1 MDFTKLQGLLD
12 SEYEWPANYQFKFVG
27 NETHREELSAA
38 VGVAP
43 SKERPS
49 SSGKY
54 ISYTFVVSI
63 KESKEVISIYEKVSK
78 ISGIISL

>member
-1 MDFTKLQGLLD
+1 MDYSKLLDLLD

-27 NETHREELSAA
+27 NESHRDELTAA
-38 VGVAP
+38 VGAKP

-54 ISYTFVVSI
+54 ISYTFIVEI
-63 KESKEVISIYEKVSK
+63 KESNEVISIYKKVSK

>member
-1 MDFTKLQGLLD
+1 MDYSKLQDLLD

-27 NETHREELSAA
+27 NESHREDLTNA

-43 SKERPS
+43 HKERPS

-54 ISYTFVVSI
+54 ISFTFVVEI
-63 KESKEVISIYEKVSK
+63 KASHEVISIYKKVSQ